1 MMYIPKAGLVPLAAF
16 LLLITG
22 CGNPDSGDSAVE
34 LSTDR
39 FGALVDTLSEPGGY
53 FDSDNIVS
61 NEAGYLHVKQKL
73 GRLGVSGGVYIGVGP
88 DQNFS
93 YIAQIRPRYAFILD
107 IRRDNLIEHLI
118 YKAVFALAE
127 TRTEFLS
134 LLFSKPLSSS
144 LFNDRDPSIE
154 ELVTYFDRTSGAADH
169 YRRNLD
175 RIQARIRTFGV
186 SLSDEDY
193 LRVSELY
200 RAFYERHLDLK
211 WEYRSDGDRGI
222 AFITYRSFL
231 LGRDLQGDLGNF
243 LNSDEEYLFIRDM
256 QARNAIIPVTG
267 DFAGSHALKAIGRY
281 VRERGDR
288 VSAFYLSNVEYYLYP
303 DGLLDEFAENVR
315 YLPTDSRSVII
326 RAFVNL
332 RAKTHPKRIDSH
344 LMTTVLQYTR
354 SFSQLFADG
363 AYRSYFDLGV
373 KNYMQ

>member
-1 MMYIPKAGLVPLAAF
+1 MDISKAGLARLVVF
-16 LLLITG
+16 LLLISG

-34 LSTDR
+34 LSTDQ
-39 FGALVDTLSEPGGY
+39 FATLVETLSEPGGF

-73 GRLGVSGGVYIGVGP
+73 GSIGVRGGVYVGVGP
-88 DQNFS
+88 DQNFT
-93 YIAQIRPRYAFILD
+93 YIAQIKPRYAFILD

-118 YKAVFALAE
+118 YKAIFALAE
-127 TRTEFLS
+127 TRMDFLS
-134 LLFSKPLSSS
+134 LLFSKPLSSAVV
-144 LFNDRDPSIE
+144 NDRNPSIE
-154 ELVTYFDRTSGAADH
+154 DLVAYLDHTPGAADH
-169 YRRNLD
+169 YRRNLEG
-175 RIQARIRTFGV
+175 ILAQIRTFGV

-200 RAFYERHLDLK
+200 RSFFERHLDLK
-211 WEYRSDGDRGI
+211 WEYRSDGNRGI

-231 LGRDLQGDLGNF
+231 LGRDLEGDLGNF
-243 LNSDEEYLFIRDM
+243 LNSDEDYRFIRGM

-267 DFAGSHALKAIGRY
+267 DFAGSHALKAIGRF

-288 VSAFYLSNVEYYLYP
+288 VSVFYLSNVEYYLYP

-332 RAKTHPKRIDSH
+332 RQQAHPKRVNSQ

>member
-1 MMYIPKAGLVPLAAF
+1 MDISKGGLARLAVF
-16 LLLITG
+16 LLLIAG
-22 CGNPDSGDSAVE
+22 CGIPNSQDSAVE
-34 LSTDR
+34 FSADQFAT
-39 FGALVDTLSEPGGY
+39 LVDTISEPGGF

-61 NEAGYLHVKQKL
+61 NEEGYLHVKQKL
-73 GRLGVSGGVYIGVGP
+73 ERIGVSGGVYIGVGP
-88 DQNFS
+88 DQNFT
-93 YIAQIRPRYAFILD
+93 YIAQIRPQYAFILD

-118 YKAVFALAE
+118 YKAIFALAE

-134 LLFSKPLSSS
+134 LLFSKPLSDS

-154 ELVTYFDRTSGAADH
+154 DLVAYFDRTSGADDY
-169 YRRNLD
+169 YRRNLE
-175 RIQARIRTFGV
+175 RIQAQIRTFGV

-200 RAFYERHLDLK
+200 RAFFERHLDLK
-211 WEYRSDGDRGI
+211 WEYRSDGNRGI

-231 LGRDLQGDLGNF
+231 LGRDLEGDLGNF
-243 LNSDEEYLFIRDM
+243 LNSDEDYLFIRNM

-267 DFAGSHALKAIGRY
+267 DFAGSHALQAIGRY

-288 VSAFYLSNVEYYLYP
+288 VSVFYLSNVEYYLYP
-303 DGLLDEFAENVR
+303 DGFLDEFAENIR

-332 RAKTHPKRIDSH
+332 SQKAHPKRVNSH
-344 LMTTVLQYTR
+344 LMTTVVQYTR

>member
-1 MMYIPKAGLVPLAAF
+1 MDISKAGLARLAVF
-16 LLLITG
+16 LLLISG

-34 LSTDR
+34 LSTDQ
-39 FGALVDTLSEPGGY
+39 FAALVETLSEPGGF

-73 GRLGVSGGVYIGVGP
+73 GRIGVRGGVYVGVGP
-88 DQNFS
+88 DQNFT
-93 YIAQIRPRYAFILD
+93 YIAQIKPRYAFILD

-118 YKAVFALAE
+118 YKAIFALAE
-127 TRTEFLS
+127 TRTDFLS
-134 LLFSKPLSSS
+134 LLFSKPLSSAVV
-144 LFNDRDPSIE
+144 NDRNPSIE
-154 ELVTYFDRTSGAADH
+154 DLVAYFDHTPGAADH
-169 YRRNLD
+169 YRRNLEG
-175 RIQARIRTFGV
+175 ILAQIRTFGV

-200 RAFYERHLDLK
+200 RSFFERHLDLK
-211 WEYRSDGDRGI
+211 WEYRSDGNRGI

-231 LGRDLQGDLGNF
+231 LGRDLEGDLGNF
-243 LNSDEEYLFIRDM
+243 LNSDEDYRFIRDM

-267 DFAGSHALKAIGRY
+267 DFAGSHALKAIGRF

-288 VSAFYLSNVEYYLYP
+288 VSVFYLSNVEYYLYP

-332 RAKTHPKRIDSH
+332 RQQAHPKRVNSQ